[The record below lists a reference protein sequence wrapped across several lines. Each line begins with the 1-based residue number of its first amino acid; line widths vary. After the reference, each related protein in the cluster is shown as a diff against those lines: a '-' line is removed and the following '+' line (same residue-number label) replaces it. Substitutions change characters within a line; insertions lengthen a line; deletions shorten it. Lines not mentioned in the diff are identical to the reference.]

1 MRNQGRSAS
10 GEWLQHERLGYNYR
24 LDEMSAALG
33 VSQLRRL
40 DGILVRRAQVAKW
53 YRERLADVSG
63 VCTLGEPEH
72 AVRSWFV
79 FVVVLDPGLLPI
91 VNVTSG
97 LKDDGMVVVNTRKHA
112 DQLRE
117 EFGIKQKLVTVNAT
131 SIAREILGVPIT
143 NTTMVG
149 AVVKATGAVKV
160 ESLEEPIKH
169 RFGRLADR
177 NFQAMKRAYDE
188 SVIQEKG

>member
-1 MRNQGRSAS
+1 MT
-10 GEWLQHERLGYNYR
+10 
-24 LDEMSAALG
+24 SAALMAQAAISEDQYAHAFPSFG
-33 VSQLRRL
+33 PERRGAPVL
-40 DGILVRRAQVAKW
+40 SFVRISRQSPIRVRA
-53 YRERLADVSG
+53 EIIEPDV
-63 VCTLGEPEH
+63 
-72 AVRSWFV
+72 
-79 FVVVLDPGLLPI
+79 VVVLDPGLLPI

-97 LKDDGMVVVNTRKHA
+97 LKDDGMVIVNTRKNA

-117 EFGIKQKLVTVNAT
+117 DFGIKQTLVTVNAT

-188 SVIQEKG
+188 AVIQEKG